1 MLKKI
6 IQYLPESVEPI
17 SEQHRKAGV
26 ISWEE
31 FLEIGKVQQYMQ
43 LSSLIIIVLASS
55 CYLFFRILLSTS

>member
-31 FLEIGKVQQYMQ
+31 FLEIGKVQQYMHSLTQ
-43 LSSLIIIVLASS
+43 LSSLIII
-55 CYLFFRILLSTS
+55 ILCLYYYCIS